1 MTAFDP
7 RRLRTV
13 HLVPLTAFD
22 GDGRVNTALQSR
34 HVAEMAA
41 AGVRVFLPSA
51 GTSEFHNLT
60 MEENLTSVRLT
71 REQAP
76 DAVVFA
82 AVGGPIGTAVTLA
95 ERAANAGADAI
106 LFMPLTHPYL
116 SDAGVLDY
124 VSEVLKHTSLPAVL
138 YKNAPIPSDRLL
150 LKLLDNP
157 RIIGFK
163 YAVNDLAAFQ
173 DALDAA
179 AGRGA
184 WICGSAERFAP
195 YYMLAGSPGYTT
207 GAGNLCPRLT
217 LAMHAAIARGDWSEG
232 MRLQRLILPI
242 EACRARD
249 GSSYNISMLKYAM
262 TRVGKDFGPPR
273 PPQRR
278 LTPDDCREVDR
289 LLEPILAAERELQ
302 PG

>member
-1 MTAFDP
+1 
-7 RRLRTV
+7 
-13 HLVPLTAFD
+13 VPLTAYD
-22 GDGRVNTALQSR
+22 RQGRTNAALQAA
-34 HVAEMAA
+34 HVADMAA
-41 AGVRVFLPSA
+41 AGVRVFLPGA

-60 MEENLTSVRLT
+60 VDENLESVRLT
-71 REQAP
+71 REHAP
-76 DAVVFA
+76 EAVVFA
-82 AVGGPIGTAVTLA
+82 AVGGPIGSAVAVA
-95 ERAANAGADAI
+95 ERAADAGADAL

-116 SDAGVLDY
+116 SDTGVLDF
-124 VSEVLKHTSLPAVL
+124 VNEVLRYTTLPAVL

-173 DALDAA
+173 DTFDAA
-179 AGRGA
+179 YGRGV

-217 LAMHAAIARGDWSEG
+217 LAMHAALTCGDWSEG

-242 EACRARD
+242 EAYRSRD
-249 GSSYNISMLKYAM
+249 GGSYNISMLKYAM
-262 TRVGKDFGPPR
+262 TRVGRDFGPPR
-273 PPQRR
+273 PPQRQ
-278 LTPDDCREVDR
+278 LTPEECREVDR